1 MRYLSVL
8 AACAAVALV
17 VVGTGTGARAEQIT
31 IHIDD
36 HIDADAL
43 TDACG
48 VEVDI
53 DIVADLKVTLIRN
66 KEGLVVRE
74 IDAAFGDGTFTYS
87 SPERGTR
94 FRSPPTSTWDYGDG
108 AVVGSEVLVMF
119 TGLQGHVPGLIA
131 TDAGLVRIV
140 GLVTGFD
147 EFGIPQVDFPNP
159 PLSDRGN
166 QRAATTSSS
175 RSARAWPNQLR
186 HGRGS
191 ASRSLVRPG
200 GGSPG
205 QETAEAWKLPKRGN
219 CRCGPAGD
227 RFGASGF

>member
-8 AACAAVALV
+8 AACALVALV

-31 IHIDD
+31 IHIDE
-36 HIDADAL
+36 HIDANAL

-53 DIVADLKVTLIRN
+53 DIVADLKVTLISN

-74 IDAAFGDGTFTYS
+74 IDAAFGNGTLTYS
-87 SPERGTR
+87 SPDTGNSFSFTVQR
-94 FRSPPTSTWDYGDG
+94 STWDYGDG
-108 AVVGSEVLVMF
+108 AVVGSEVLVQF

-140 GLVTGFD
+140 GVVTGFD

-166 QRAATTSSS
+166 RESGEDILAAI
-175 RSARAWPNQLR
+175 
-186 HGRGS
+186 
-191 ASRSLVRPG
+191 
-200 GGSPG
+200 
-205 QETAEAWKLPKRGN
+205 
-219 CRCGPAGD
+219 CAGL
-227 RFGASGF
+227 A